1 MRFESYYPFLLI
13 IAPFAIAYLVEGFV
27 IYFFRLK
34 RFWSALGIA
43 ILINLL
49 SLTVLYGSGFLL
61 GKLGYALNGL
71 QLPLQVVLF
80 FWWLSSIT
88 DGLLLKIFA
97 KRTEAKSIY
106 LCSIIMNSIS
116 WFFLY
121 LFIINS
127 R

>member
-1 MRFESYYPFLLI
+1 MRFESFYPFLLLL
-13 IAPFAIAYLVEGFV
+13 APFAIAYLAEAFV

-34 RFWSALGIA
+34 RFWAALGVA

-49 SLTVLYGSGFLL
+49 SLVVLYGSGFLI

-80 FWWLSSIT
+80 FWWLSIIT
-88 DGLLLKIFA
+88 DGLLLQLFA
-97 KRTEAKSIY
+97 KRAEAKAIY
-106 LCSIIMNSIS
+106 LCSIVMNTIS
-116 WFFLY
+116 WAFLY